1 VGRFAQDGAAG
12 RNRKRFSGKIGARTL
27 RRGNYRATLIATDA
41 AGNRLRKRLLNFA
54 IVRR

>member
-41 AGNRLRKRLLNFA
+41 AGNRSRKRLLNFA